1 MSEMKNIPSSSQ
13 RQVDFL
19 DVQVTFK
26 AYLPNRVFDLIICES
41 CLPKGLAE
49 IQVFFSSPV
58 LQCSMKSV

>member
-1 MSEMKNIPSSSQ
+1 MSEIKNIPSSSQ